1 MAFLETHV
9 FSQALEVAVT
19 VNVLLPEPSQG
30 IGLEGAKAQEP
41 PRVMYLLHGYS
52 DDQSIWMRR
61 TSVERYCAKY
71 NLAVV
76 MPAVNHSYYANELQ
90 GERYWDYVS
99 QELPQMM
106 HSMFR
111 LSQAPGTELVAGLSM
126 GGYGAMK
133 LALTYPERF
142 AAAASFSG
150 AVDAEA
156 LLRKREPRPTMR
168 RAFGTAKAFHG
179 SENDL
184 FHIMEENAQA
194 PHKPRL
200 YVACGTE
207 DFLFGHHKKF
217 VPALEKNGWD
227 VTHEETPGFGHEWA
241 YWDAQLAAFLPF
253 ALGAVA
259 SQLQSLLLG
268 INFAYILASSSVRG
282 AALTSS
288 FP

>member
-71 NLAVV
+71 NLAVI

-184 FHIMEENAQA
+184 FHLMEQNAGA
-194 PHKPRL
+194 PRKPRL

-207 DFLFGHHKKF
+207 DFLFGQHKKF
-217 VPALEKNGWD
+217 IPALEKNGWD

-241 YWDAQLAAFLPF
+241 YWDAQLAAFLSF
-253 ALGAVA
+253 ALG
-259 SQLQSLLLG
+259 
-268 INFAYILASSSVRG
+268 N
-282 AALTSS
+282 
-288 FP
+288 

>member
-1 MAFLETHV
+1 MTFTKEERTHG
-9 FSQALEVAVT
+9 FSGNPCIFPGPGSGGDGERTPARTQ
-19 VNVLLPEPSQG
+19 PG

-111 LSQAPGTELVAGLSM
+111 LSQAPGHGAGGGAVHGRLRGHETGADLSGTLCR
-126 GGYGAMK
+126 GGQLFRRGGRGGPA
-133 LALTYPERF
+133 AQAR
-142 AAAASFSG
+142 AAAHHAPG
-150 AVDAEA
+150 IRHGQG
-156 LLRKREPRPTMR
+156 LPRQRKRPVPPHGGKRP
-168 RAFGTAKAFHG
+168 GPP
-179 SENDL
+179 
-184 FHIMEENAQA
+184 QA
-194 PHKPRL
+194 PGSTWPAARRISSSAIIKSLFPPWRKRLGRYPR
-200 YVACGTE
+200 
-207 DFLFGHHKKF
+207 
-217 VPALEKNGWD
+217 
-227 VTHEETPGFGHEWA
+227 ETPGFGHEWA

-253 ALGAVA
+253 ALGTE
-259 SQLQSLLLG
+259 
-268 INFAYILASSSVRG
+268 
-282 AALTSS
+282 AAHGSRKA
-288 FP
+288 

>member
-1 MAFLETHV
+1 M
-9 FSQALEVAVT
+9 
-19 VNVLLPEPSQG
+19 
-30 IGLEGAKAQEP
+30 
-41 PRVMYLLHGYS
+41 
-52 DDQSIWMRR
+52 
-61 TSVERYCAKY
+61 
-71 NLAVV
+71 
-76 MPAVNHSYYANELQ
+76 
-90 GERYWDYVS
+90 
-99 QELPQMM
+99 
-106 HSMFR
+106 
-111 LSQAPGTELVAGLSM
+111 LVGLSM

-184 FHIMEENAQA
+184 FHLMEENAQA

-207 DFLFGHHKKF
+207 DFLFGLHKKF

-227 VTHEETPGFGHEWA
+227 VTHEETPSFGHEWA

-253 ALGAVA
+253 ALGD
-259 SQLQSLLLG
+259 
-268 INFAYILASSSVRG
+268 
-282 AALTSS
+282 
-288 FP
+288 

>member
-1 MAFLETHV
+1 
-9 FSQALEVAVT
+9 
-19 VNVLLPEPSQG
+19 
-30 IGLEGAKAQEP
+30 
-41 PRVMYLLHGYS
+41 
-52 DDQSIWMRR
+52 
-61 TSVERYCAKY
+61 
-71 NLAVV
+71 
-76 MPAVNHSYYANELQ
+76 
-90 GERYWDYVS
+90 
-99 QELPQMM
+99 MM

-184 FHIMEENAQA
+184 FHLMEENAQA
-194 PHKPRL
+194 PTSPGSTWPAARRISSSAIIKVCSRPGEKRLGRYPR
-200 YVACGTE
+200 G
-207 DFLFGHHKKF
+207 
-217 VPALEKNGWD
+217 N
-227 VTHEETPGFGHEWA
+227 PGFGHEWA

-253 ALGAVA
+253 ALGD
-259 SQLQSLLLG
+259 
-268 INFAYILASSSVRG
+268 
-282 AALTSS
+282 
-288 FP
+288 

>member
-156 LLRKREPRPTMR
+156 LLHKREPRPTMR

-184 FHIMEENAQA
+184 FHLMEENAQA

-253 ALGAVA
+253 ALGD
-259 SQLQSLLLG
+259 
-268 INFAYILASSSVRG
+268 
-282 AALTSS
+282 
-288 FP
+288 